1 MSPLCSDARPEP
13 RSKTCYTWSVIPWPL
28 GKPHEEAREMTKAKK
43 YATLLLGLAIV
54 LAPIATATAAGMPRK
69 LTCSGVLVEKDG
81 DLQLKPDPGSELWCD
96 ASFEVGITARF
107 HFDKWPL
114 VSYSLRVTT
123 MSRAIDPIGDRY
135 WLWRPPAWSNAG
147 AERVSEVNCHVAT
160 RRRLEQSGTKLPPS
174 GPRGPR
180 LAQPPCHRGAPSR
193 HAATSVRSERRQSG

>member
-114 VSYSLRVTT
+114 VSHSMRVTT
-123 MSRAIDPIGDRY
+123 IS
-135 WLWRPPAWSNAG
+135 
-147 AERVSEVNCHVAT
+147 
-160 RRRLEQSGTKLPPS
+160 
-174 GPRGPR
+174 
-180 LAQPPCHRGAPSR
+180 LALSIP
-193 HAATSVRSERRQSG
+193 